1 MNRRRLVWML
11 VVALC
16 LAAAGLALWLP
27 RYAAAQRVSDL
38 YRRYEHNPHL
48 TVAYLE
54 DFPLNDTVAV
64 DVTTISAIDDE
75 GWDTLTADFNIP
87 VLPDIV
93 LSTMAGKEDFILT
106 FKASE
111 DYREMYEQV
120 GICRSDVIALSY
132 IKHIVSIFRTESD
145 SEQKAV
151 LEYNLN
157 QSLKKKQQ

>member
-54 DFPLNDTVAV
+54 DFPVNDTVAV

-75 GWDTLTADFNIP
+75 GWDTLCVDFEVP
-87 VLPDIV
+87 ELPELI
-93 LSTMAGKEDFILT
+93 LSVMGENEDFILSY
-106 FKASE
+106 KVSD
-111 DYREMYEQV
+111 DYKDVYKEI
-120 GICRSDVIALSY
+120 GICHDDVIAISY
-132 IKHIVSIFRTESD
+132 IKHIVSIFNTQDEI
-145 SEQKAV
+145 EKKAV
-151 LEYNLN
+151 LKYNIK
-157 QSLKKKQQ
+157 QSIK

>member
-48 TVAYLE
+48 TVAYIE
-54 DFPLNDTVAV
+54 DFPVNDTVAV

-75 GWDTLTADFNIP
+75 GWDTLCVDFEVP
-87 VLPDIV
+87 ELPELI
-93 LSTMAGKEDFILT
+93 LSVMGENEDFILSY
-106 FKASE
+106 KVSD
-111 DYREMYEQV
+111 DYKDVYKEI
-120 GICRSDVIALSY
+120 GICHDDVIAISY
-132 IKHIVSIFRTESD
+132 IKHIVSIFNTQDEI
-145 SEQKAV
+145 EKKAV
-151 LEYNLN
+151 LKYNIK
-157 QSLKKKQQ
+157 QSIK

>member
-54 DFPLNDTVAV
+54 DFPVNDTLTVAV
-64 DVTTISAIDDE
+64 TTIRALDAA
-75 GWDTLTADFNIP
+75 GWDTLKGNFNIVDYP
-87 VLPDIV
+87 PELLPFID
-93 LSTMAGKEDFILT
+93 TMAIEYFYAAKDDYSRGMDSVRLNNDFVAVSRFKKEVTVFEI
-106 FKASE
+106 KEEKQIMS
-111 DYREMYEQV
+111 
-120 GICRSDVIALSY
+120 ILSY
-132 IKHIVSIFRTESD
+132 NI
-145 SEQKAV
+145 
-151 LEYNLN
+151 
-157 QSLKKKQQ
+157 KKQKENEN